1 MKSWISVFNFT
12 FRKIAGR
19 KGYIATTVVVALL
32 LLAGISAGML
42 LAEKLGNEA
51 EEDYVGIN
59 RAVVVGDAD
68 IAAADALGGGM
79 FGNVAYENV
88 SDFDAAAAACEGDAR
103 AVILIVEN
111 GLITAVVPEN
121 SDIEADMA
129 ANFAAYLASAYPY
142 TLADSN
148 IAPDDTPV
156 HTVTVPAAE
165 ADEEEH
171 ELNSIVGMIVPY
183 IVVMLMYFMV
193 LIYGQSIANE
203 AITEKTSK
211 LMDMFLVS
219 VKPEAMMLGKVLAG
233 AAAGLMQ
240 ALIWIFAAVGGC
252 ALGVELVRS
261 ANPHTQMALVAL
273 FEGVGGISAMFSP
286 AALATS
292 ALIIISGFVVYCALA
307 GIGGAL
313 ASKHEDLG
321 SCNYLF
327 TMALVISFFA
337 CLFGGESAGM
347 ISEAAWMA
355 YVPFTAVLV
364 MPGRLL
370 TGAATVGDGFVS
382 IIISCAFAVMLCM
395 LAGRAYALTAFYR
408 GKPLNPIKI
417 LRQLASRRGSHAK

>member
-51 EEDYVGIN
+51 EEDYIGIN

-68 IAAADALGGGM
+68 MAAADALSGGM

-88 SDFDAAAAACEGDAR
+88 SDFDTAVAACEGDAG

-111 GLITAVVPEN
+111 GLITAVTPEN

-142 TLADSN
+142 TLTDSN

-156 HTVTVPAAE
+156 HTVTVPSAE

-286 AALATS
+286 AALVTS

-313 ASKHEDLG
+313 ASKPEDLG

-327 TMALVISFFA
+327 AD
-337 CLFGGESAGM
+337 
-347 ISEAAWMA
+347 
-355 YVPFTAVLV
+355 
-364 MPGRLL
+364 GR
-370 TGAATVGDGFVS
+370 VDDW
-382 IIISCAFAVMLCM
+382 
-395 LAGRAYALTAFYR
+395 
-408 GKPLNPIKI
+408 K
-417 LRQLASRRGSHAK
+417 